1 MIDPKTISQTLRRVA
16 FLCEQSERRDQPG
29 RYLGTDRPPMAAAL
43 TMLADRLSL
52 DGEPRVG
59 DLVRVYSMND
69 APENDAIAVGISHD
83 EVRVYYLATGQREW
97 RIKEEL
103 RIVARAPYDAEAL
116 LEKRDA

>member
-1 MIDPKTISQTLRRVA
+1 MIDPKTISQTLR
-16 FLCEQSERRDQPG
+16 Q
-29 RYLGTDRPPMAAAL
+29 AAARAYEENDTSPTL
-43 TMLADRLSL
+43 LALADRLSL

-103 RIVARAPYDAEAL
+103 RIIARAAYDAEAL
-116 LEKRDA
+116 K